1 MKLNTVIHG
10 VCFFICLMLAEQTF
24 AQENTVTG
32 KITDAT
38 TGEGLP
44 GVNILIRGTSAGAVT
59 DIEGNF
65 SLRAQP
71 TDVLNISF
79 VGYITREIEVGSQ
92 TVINVALEPDIQ
104 SLQEVVVIGYGEQ
117 KKEDVT
123 GVVTA
128 VNSESFNRGAI
139 VSPDQLVTGKVAGVQ
154 ITSNT
159 GEPGGQTSI
168 RIRGGTSVNASNEP
182 LYVIDGVAIDNS
194 PHNPGGFSTG
204 RNPLNFLNPD
214 DIETFTVLKDASAA
228 AIYGSRGANGVI
240 IITTKKG
247 HKGSAGQLSYSGWV
261 SIADAIDKV
270 DVLNAGEFRS
280 IVNEEAPFRNELLLN
295 ANTDWQAKI
304 LQQAVG
310 QNHSLSFT
318 GGAEHL
324 GYRFSLG
331 YLNQE
336 GIVRT
341 SETERLSFS
350 AGFNQSL
357 LDGDLILD
365 VNVKGSATNDQFNDN
380 GAIGSAISFAPSQP
394 VFDVNSE
401 FGGYWEWPVSFG
413 NSLGVNPVSLIGQ
426 TRDEGETFR
435 SIGNVQVEYKIPVL
449 EGLSAKVNLGYDV
462 TRGQRTRFIPFTLR
476 SQVTDSGEVRNE
488 NLTRVSKLLET
499 YLTYKRDIE
508 SISSSINF
516 TAGYSYQDFRNEF
529 PSSRAFTLNT
539 NSFGPNNPTVG
550 SQFEIFNTI
559 LENRLISV
567 FGRLNYAFRDKYLL
581 TLTVRRDGSSRFGPL
596 NRWGTFPSAAF
607 AWRII
612 DEPFINAGPVLDDL
626 KLRVGWGITGNQEIG
641 DYQFL
646 FTYRPGDQFSRY
658 QFGSDFVT
666 TTRPNG
672 ADQGLKWEETES
684 FNVGLDYGLFEGRFT
699 GSLEYYY
706 KKTDDLL
713 FTVAVPA
720 GTNLTNRILTNI
732 GELENEGFEFAV
744 NAIAI
749 DHQDWR
755 WDIGFNMAYNQNE
768 ITGLA
773 GDDDPN
779 FEGFETGG
787 ITGGVGNNIQRLAV
801 GQPVNSFFVFQHL
814 PDQNGRP
821 RLDTLD
827 YNEDGQRNDADIYAD
842 TNGDGEVN
850 DLDKRFLGQPAPDWI
865 FGLTSQLYY
874 KNFDLNFTLRANVGN
889 YVYNNV
895 SSANGFRDL
904 VNGIVP
910 GNMHRSVLETGFK
923 DSQFFSDYYI
933 EDASFL
939 RMDNITLGYTIP
951 GLPQGM
957 NLRIYGTIQNLFTL
971 TDYSGLDP
979 EIGNAS
985 NNDITPQFG
994 IDNNLYPRARTFI
1007 IGASFGL

>member
-1 MKLNTVIHG
+1 MKLNKLISLVFVSVWLVLTGHA
-10 VCFFICLMLAEQTF
+10 L
-24 AQENTVTG
+24 AQESTVTG
-32 KITDAT
+32 KVTDST

-44 GVNILIRGTSAGAVT
+44 GVNILIKGTSAGAVT

-65 SLRAQP
+65 SLTAQP
-71 TDVLNISF
+71 TDILNISY
-79 VGYITREIEVGSQ
+79 VGYVTREIELGSQ
-92 TVINVALEPDIQ
+92 TVINVALELDIQ

-154 ITSNT
+154 ITSNS

-247 HKGSAGQLSYSGWV
+247 KKGSTGQLTYSGWT
-261 SIADAIDKV
+261 SIANAIDKV
-270 DVLNAGEFRS
+270 DVLNADEFRT
-280 IVNEEAPFRNELLLN
+280 IVDDEVSFSNDLLLN

-304 LQQAVG
+304 LQQAIG

-318 GGAEHL
+318 GGAENL
-324 GYRFSLG
+324 GYRFSVG

-336 GIVRT
+336 GIVRN

-357 LDGDLILD
+357 LNDDLILD
-365 VNVKGSATNDQFNDN
+365 VNIKGSSTNDQFNDN
-380 GAIGSAISFAPSQP
+380 GAIGSAISFAPTQP
-394 VFDVNSE
+394 VFDANSD
-401 FGGYWEWPVSFG
+401 FGGYWEWPLSFG
-413 NSLGVNPVSLIGQ
+413 NSLTTNPVSSIAQ
-426 TRDEGETFR
+426 TQDEGETFR
-435 SIGNVQVEYKIPVL
+435 SVGNVQVEYKIPLL

-462 TRGQRTRFIPFTLR
+462 TRGQRKRFLPFTLR
-476 SQVTDSGEVRNE
+476 SQATDSGEVRNE
-488 NLTRVSKLLET
+488 NVTRVSKLLET
-499 YLTYKRDIE
+499 YLTYKTDIE

-559 LENRLISV
+559 LENRLISF

-612 DEPFINAGPVLDDL
+612 DEPFINAGRVLDDL

-658 QFGSDFVT
+658 QFGNDFVT

-672 ADQGLKWEETES
+672 ADQSLKWEETMS
-684 FNVGLDYGLFEGRFT
+684 LNIGLDYGLFEGRIT

-732 GELENEGFEFAV
+732 GELENQGFEFAA

-749 DHQDWR
+749 DNQDLQL
-755 WDIGFNMAYNQNE
+755 DIGFNVAYNQNE
-768 ITGLA
+768 ITGLS
-773 GDDDPN
+773 GDEDPN
-779 FEGFETGG
+779 FDGFETGG
-787 ITGGVGNNIQRLAV
+787 ITGGVGNNIQRLNV

-814 PDQNGRP
+814 PDENGNPRP
-821 RLDTLD
+821 DRVDF
-827 YNEDGQRNDADIYAD
+827 NEDGQANAADIYAD

-850 DLDKRFLGQPAPDWI
+850 DLDKRFLEQPAPDWI

-874 KNFDLNFTLRANVGN
+874 KNFDLNFTLRANLGN

-895 SSANGFRDL
+895 SSANGFRNL
-904 VNGIVP
+904 VTGIVP
-910 GNMHRSVLETGFK
+910 GNMHRSVLETGFT

-939 RMDNITLGYTIP
+939 RMDNISVGYTIP

-957 NLRIYGTIQNLFTL
+957 NLRVYGTVQNLFTL

-985 NNDITPQFG
+985 NNNATPQFG

-1007 IGASFGL
+1007 IGASFSL

>member
-1 MKLNTVIHG
+1 MRLKILIKMVFFS
-10 VCFFICLMLAEQTF
+10 VCLALTATAQ

-32 KITDAT
+32 KVTDAE
-38 TGEGLP
+38 TGDGLP
-44 GVNILIRGTSAGAVT
+44 GVNVLIKGTSSGAVT
-59 DIEGNF
+59 DINGNF
-65 SLRAQP
+65 SIAVKPSDIL
-71 TDVLNISF
+71 TVSY
-79 VGYITREIEVGSQ
+79 VGYETAELAVGSQ
-92 TVINVALEPDIQ
+92 SVINVALELDLQ
-104 SLQEVVVIGYGEQ
+104 SLQEVVVVGYGEQ
-117 KKEDVT
+117 RKEDVT
-123 GVVTA
+123 GVVAA
-128 VNSESFNRGAI
+128 VNAENFNRGAI

-168 RIRGGTSVNASNEP
+168 RIRGGTSINASNEP

-247 HKGSAGQLSYSGWV
+247 TKESAGRLAYSGWV
-261 SIADAIDKV
+261 SIANAIDKI
-270 DVLNAGEFRS
+270 DVLNADEFRA
-280 IVNEEAPFRNELLLN
+280 IVDEEAPFRNDLLLN

-304 LQQAVG
+304 LQQAIG

-318 GGAEHL
+318 GGADNL
-324 GYRFSLG
+324 GYRFSVG
-331 YLNQE
+331 YLKQE
-336 GIVRT
+336 GIVRV

-357 LDGDLILD
+357 LNDDLIID
-365 VNVKGSATNDQFNDN
+365 VNIKGSSTNDRFNDN
-380 GAIGSAISFAPSQP
+380 GAIGGAISFAPTQP
-394 VFDVNSE
+394 VFDVNSD
-401 FGGYWEWPVSFG
+401 FGGFWEWPLSFG
-413 NSLGVNPVSLIGQ
+413 NALGTNPVSLIEQ
-426 TRDEGETFR
+426 TKDEGETFR
-435 SIGNVQVEYKIPVL
+435 SVGNVQIEYKMPFL

-462 TRGQRTRFIPFTLR
+462 TRGQRKKFVPFTLR
-476 SQVTDSGEVRNE
+476 TQATDSGEVRNE
-488 NLTRVSKLLET
+488 NIIRVSKLLET
-499 YLTYKRDIE
+499 YLTYKTDIE
-508 SISSSINF
+508 SIKSSINF

-529 PSSRAFTLNT
+529 PSFRTFTLNT
-539 NSFGPNNPTVG
+539 NVFGFNNPAVG
-550 SQFEIFNTI
+550 SQFEVFNSIT
-559 LENRLISV
+559 ENRLISF

-612 DEPFINAGPVLDDL
+612 DEPFINAGSVLDDL

-641 DYQFL
+641 DYKFL
-646 FTYRPGDQFSRY
+646 FSYQPGDQFTQY
-658 QFGSDFVT
+658 QFGNDFVT
-666 TTRPNG
+666 TSRPNG
-672 ADQGLKWEETES
+672 ADQSLKWEETES
-684 FNVGLDYGLFEGRFT
+684 FNVGLDYGLFQGRIT

-706 KKTDDLL
+706 KKTEDLL

-732 GELENEGFEFAV
+732 GELENKGFEFSANV
-744 NAIAI
+744 IAL
-749 DHQDWR
+749 DKQNLR
-755 WDIGFNMAYNQNE
+755 WDIGFNVAYNQNE
-768 ITGLA
+768 ITGLS
-773 GDDDPN
+773 GDEDPD
-779 FEGFETGG
+779 FDGFETGG
-787 ITGGVGNNIQRLAV
+787 ISGGVGNNIQRLNV
-801 GQPVNSFFVFQHL
+801 GQPTNSFFVFQHL
-814 PDQNGRP
+814 LDENGNP
-821 RLDTLD
+821 RVDGVD
-827 YNEDGQRNDADIYAD
+827 FNEDGQINMADIYAD

-850 DLDKRFLGQPAPDWI
+850 DLDKRFLEKPAPDWI
-865 FGLTSQLYY
+865 FGLTSQVYY
-874 KNFDLNFTLRANVGN
+874 KNFDLNFTMRANLGN
-889 YVYNNV
+889 YVYNNIS
-895 SSANGFRDL
+895 SSAGFKDL
-904 VNGIVP
+904 VNGVVP
-910 GNMHRSVLETGFK
+910 GNMHRSVLETGFN

-951 GLPQGM
+951 GLPQKM
-957 NLRIYGTIQNLFTL
+957 NLRVYGTVQNLFTL

-985 NNDITPQFG
+985 NNNITPQIG
-994 IDNNLYPRARTFI
+994 IDNNIYPRARTFI

>member
-1 MKLNTVIHG
+1 M
-10 VCFFICLMLAEQTF
+10 
-24 AQENTVTG
+24 
-32 KITDAT
+32 
-38 TGEGLP
+38 
-44 GVNILIRGTSAGAVT
+44 
-59 DIEGNF
+59 
-65 SLRAQP
+65 
-71 TDVLNISF
+71 
-79 VGYITREIEVGSQ
+79 
-92 TVINVALEPDIQ
+92 
-104 SLQEVVVIGYGEQ
+104 
-117 KKEDVT
+117 T

-128 VNSESFNRGAI
+128 VNAEDFNRGAI
-139 VSPDQLVTGKVAGVQ
+139 VSPDQLVAGKIAGVQ
-154 ITSNT
+154 ITPNT

-247 HKGSAGQLSYSGWV
+247 KKGSKGQLTYNGWV
-261 SIADAIDKV
+261 SIADAVDKV
-270 DVLNAGEFRS
+270 DVLNADEFRG
-280 IVNEEAPFRNELLLN
+280 IVNDESPFLNELLLN

-318 GGAEHL
+318 GGAENL

-357 LDGDLILD
+357 LEGDLILD
-365 VNVKGSATNDQFNDN
+365 VNIKGSATNDQFNDN
-380 GAIGSAISFAPSQP
+380 QAIENSVAFAPSQP
-394 VFDVNSE
+394 VFDANSP
-401 FGGYWEWPVSFG
+401 FGGFWEWPLSFG
-413 NSLGVNPVSLIGQ
+413 TALAANPVSLIEQ
-426 TRDEGETFR
+426 TQDEGETFR
-435 SIGNVQVEYKIPVL
+435 SLGNIQVEYKIPFL

-462 TRGQRTRFIPFTLR
+462 TRGQRTRFLPFTLR
-476 SQVTDSGEVRNE
+476 TQVTDSGEVRNE

-499 YLTYKRDIE
+499 YLTYNRDIE

-529 PSSRAFTLNT
+529 PSSRAFSLST
-539 NSFGPNNPTVG
+539 NSFGPDNPTVG
-550 SQFEIFNTI
+550 SQFEIFNSI
-559 LENRLISV
+559 LENRLISF
-567 FGRLNYAFRDKYLL
+567 FGRLNYGFKDKYLL

-612 DEPFINAGPVLDDL
+612 DEPFINAGNVLDDL
-626 KLRVGWGITGNQEIG
+626 KIRVGWGITGNQEIG
-641 DYQFL
+641 DYEYL

-658 QFGSDFVT
+658 QFGNDFVT

-672 ADQGLKWEETES
+672 ADQGLKWEETRS
-684 FNVGLDYGLFEGRFT
+684 FNVGVDYGLFEGRIS
-699 GSLEYYY
+699 GSLEYYH
-706 KKTDDLL
+706 KRTDDLL

-732 GELENEGFEFAV
+732 GELENEGVEFAA

-749 DHQDWR
+749 DKQDLR
-755 WDIGFNMAYNQNE
+755 FDIGFNVAFNRNE

-779 FEGFETGG
+779 FDGFETGG
-787 ITGGVGNNIQRLAV
+787 ISGGVGNNIQRLNV
-801 GQPVNSFFVFQHL
+801 GHPVNSFFVFEHL
-814 PDQNGRP
+814 LDENGRP
-821 RLDTLD
+821 RP
-827 YNEDGQRNDADIYAD
+827 R
-842 TNGDGEVN
+842 
-850 DLDKRFLGQPAPDWI
+850 RC
-865 FGLTSQLYY
+865 
-874 KNFDLNFTLRANVGN
+874 
-889 YVYNNV
+889 
-895 SSANGFRDL
+895 GF
-904 VNGIVP
+904 
-910 GNMHRSVLETGFK
+910 
-923 DSQFFSDYYI
+923 
-933 EDASFL
+933 
-939 RMDNITLGYTIP
+939 
-951 GLPQGM
+951 
-957 NLRIYGTIQNLFTL
+957 
-971 TDYSGLDP
+971 
-979 EIGNAS
+979 
-985 NNDITPQFG
+985 
-994 IDNNLYPRARTFI
+994 
-1007 IGASFGL
+1007 

>member
-1 MKLNTVIHG
+1 MKLKTIIHR
-10 VCFFICLMLAEQTF
+10 VCLAVSLLLAGQSL
-24 AQENTVTG
+24 AQENTITG

-38 TGEGLP
+38 TGDGLP
-44 GVNILIRGTSAGAVT
+44 GVNILIKGTSAGAVT
-59 DIEGNF
+59 DLEGNF

-71 TDVLNISF
+71 SDVLNISF
-79 VGYITREIEVGSQ
+79 VGYVTREVEVGTQ
-92 TVINVALEPDIQ
+92 TIINVALELDIQ
-104 SLQEVVVIGYGEQ
+104 SLQEVVVIGYGQQ

-128 VNSESFNRGAI
+128 VNAEDFNRGAI
-139 VSPDQLVTGKVAGVQ
+139 VSPDQLVAGKIAGVQ
-154 ITSNT
+154 ITPNT

-247 HKGSAGQLSYSGWV
+247 KKGSKGQLTYNGWV
-261 SIADAIDKV
+261 SIADAVDKV
-270 DVLNAGEFRS
+270 DVLNADEFRG
-280 IVNEEAPFRNELLLN
+280 IVNDESPFLNELLLN

-304 LQQAVG
+304 LQQAIG

-318 GGAEHL
+318 GGAENL

-357 LDGDLILD
+357 LQGDLILD
-365 VNVKGSATNDQFNDN
+365 VNIKGSATSDQFNDN
-380 GAIGSAISFAPSQP
+380 QAIENSVAFAPSQP
-394 VFDVNSE
+394 VFDANSP
-401 FGGYWEWPVSFG
+401 FGGFWEWPLSFG
-413 NSLGVNPVSLIGQ
+413 TALAANPVSLIEQ
-426 TRDEGETFR
+426 TQDEGETFR
-435 SIGNVQVEYKIPVL
+435 SLGNIQVEYKIPFL

-462 TRGQRTRFIPFTLR
+462 TRGQRTRFLPFTLR
-476 SQVTDSGEVRNE
+476 TQVTDSGEVRNE

-499 YLTYKRDIE
+499 YLTYNRDIE

-529 PSSRAFTLNT
+529 PSSRAFALST
-539 NSFGPNNPTVG
+539 NSFGPDNPTVG
-550 SQFEIFNTI
+550 SQFEIFNSI
-559 LENRLISV
+559 LENRLISF
-567 FGRLNYAFRDKYLL
+567 FGRLNYGFKDKYLL

-612 DEPFINAGPVLDDL
+612 DEPFINAGNVLDDL
-626 KLRVGWGITGNQEIG
+626 KIRVGWGITGNQEIG
-641 DYQFL
+641 DYEYL

-658 QFGSDFVT
+658 QFGNDFVT

-672 ADQGLKWEETES
+672 ADQGLKWEETRS
-684 FNVGLDYGLFEGRFT
+684 FNVGVDYGLFEGRIS
-699 GSLEYYY
+699 GSLEYYH
-706 KKTDDLL
+706 KRTDDLL

-732 GELENEGFEFAV
+732 GELENEGVEFAA

-749 DHQDWR
+749 DKQDLR
-755 WDIGFNMAYNQNE
+755 FDIGFNVAFNRNE

-779 FEGFETGG
+779 FDGFETGG
-787 ITGGVGNNIQRLAV
+787 ISGGVGNNIQRLNV
-801 GQPVNSFFVFQHL
+801 GHPVNSFFVFQHL
-814 PDQNGRP
+814 LDENGRP
-821 RLDTLD
+821 QPDFD
-827 YNEDGQRNDADIYAD
+827 EDGPRDDAEIYAD

-850 DLDKRFLGQPAPDWI
+850 DLDRRFLEQPAPDWI
-865 FGLTSQLYY
+865 FGLTSQVYY
-874 KNFDLNFTLRANVGN
+874 KNFDLNFTMRANLGN

-910 GNMHRSVLETGFK
+910 GNMHRSVLETGFT
-923 DSQFFSDYYI
+923 DGQFFSDYYI

-951 GLPQGM
+951 GLPEGM
-957 NLRIYGTIQNLFTL
+957 NLRLYGTIQNLFVL
-971 TDYSGLDP
+971 TGYSGIDP

-985 NNDITPQFG
+985 NDNALPQIG
-994 IDNNLYPRARTFI
+994 IDNNVYPRARTFI
-1007 IGASFGL
+1007 IGASFNL